1 MSTQQLS
8 STFQALL
15 AQFNGAHV
23 AKICQAGAAIGLK
36 PQSTYNS
43 IQKKTFP
50 LPIVGVGAHRGV
62 RVTDIAQYLDG
73 LTPVRRP
80 GRPSHKE
87 RAAREAAKAA
97 LLDIDEQERA
107 ACEAAKRGLSV
118 RELRAQ
124 SSIPRLELARGAKKQ
139 QPQPNK

>member
-1 MSTQQLS
+1 MSQILDLLMQQHS
-8 STFQALL
+8 
-15 AQFNGAHV
+15 GAF
-23 AKICQAGAAIGLK
+23 IINIGQAGAAIGLR

-50 LPIVGVGAHRGV
+50 LPIVGVGARRGV

-87 RAAREAAKAA
+87 RATREAA
-97 LLDIDEQERA
+97 R
-107 ACEAAKRGLSV
+107 RGLTQK
-118 RELRAQ
+118 ELAAQ
-124 SSIPRLELARGAKKQ
+124 STLKLEV
-139 QPQPNK
+139 